1 MALSAPMNCVR
12 CHRELGEGPYC
23 GSCGAWN
30 GTGDQPAPSS
40 RRCPVCGA
48 SNPATN
54 VHCEECAFRL
64 DREPL
69 ATYGPRLR
77 RRTLGIVAG
86 VVLLITFV
94 MIGTGESEDPPEA
107 FATDTSSTTTSTP
120 TPTVQTTLVNEQL
133 AVAEVRA
140 SSSFNDR
147 LGPHNLVDGDATTYW
162 NDASAQG
169 VGAELT
175 FVFDEPAIV
184 AEVVVRNVADTTG
197 FTRNYRVR
205 GYEILVGGVPA
216 ATGEL
221 ADTQDPQRITVAM
234 PTTAT
239 EVTFRVTSTFAG
251 TAVGDLVAFNELA
264 IAEIEFYGMSS

>member
-1 MALSAPMNCVR
+1 MNCVR

-30 GTGDQPAPSS
+30 GTGDQPVPSNRS
-40 RRCPVCGA
+40 CPVCGA
-48 SNPATN
+48 SNPAKN

-69 ATYGPRLR
+69 ATYRPRLR
-77 RRTLGIVAG
+77 RRTLAMIAG
-86 VVLLITFV
+86 ALLVITFV
-94 MIGTGESEDPPEA
+94 LIGTGESEHPPEA
-107 FATDTSSTTTSTP
+107 DAAETSSTTTSTP
-120 TPTVQTTLVNEQL
+120 APTVQTTVVNVQL

-140 SSSFNDR
+140 SSSFSDQ
-147 LGPHNLVDGDATTYW
+147 LGPQNLVDGDAMTYW

-175 FVFDEPAIV
+175 FVFSEPVLV
-184 AEVVVRNVADTTG
+184 AEVVVRNVVDATA

-205 GYEILVGGVPA
+205 GYEMLVGGVPV

-221 ADTQDPQRITVAM
+221 ADTQDPQPITLAI

-251 TAVGDLVAFNELA
+251 TAVGDLVAFDELA
-264 IAEIEFYGMSS
+264 IAEVEFYGVTS